1 MIEMT
6 PEMHAS
12 CVKAVTDGPI
22 KYLNVAGVVPEV
34 IEPNHVVFKLPFGDM
49 HVNHIGIV
57 YAGSYLCFAESAG
70 ATLLKC
76 VYGNAYTPMLKSV
89 NIDYLK
95 PGTKDLVIDLSMS
108 DEEAS
113 ERIAY
118 VNERGRGR
126 YPMEIMV
133 KDADGE
139 NVAKVDIVYY
149 LIKK

>member
-1 MIEMT
+1 MT
-6 PEMHAS
+6 
-12 CVKAVTDGPI
+12 
-22 KYLNVAGVVPEV
+22 
-34 IEPNHVVFKLPFGDM
+34 
-49 HVNHIGIV
+49 
-57 YAGSYLCFAESAG
+57 
-70 ATLLKC
+70 
-76 VYGNAYTPMLKSV
+76 
-89 NIDYLK
+89 
-95 PGTKDLVIDLSMS
+95 MS
-108 DEEAS
+108 DEEAA

>member
-1 MIEMT
+1 
-6 PEMHAS
+6 
-12 CVKAVTDGPI
+12 
-22 KYLNVAGVVPEV
+22 
-34 IEPNHVVFKLPFGDM
+34 
-49 HVNHIGIV
+49 
-57 YAGSYLCFAESAG
+57 
-70 ATLLKC
+70 
-76 VYGNAYTPMLKSV
+76 MLKSV

-108 DEEAS
+108 DEEAA